1 MFFQFSFAKF
11 IGNTKTKS
19 RQPSMNWYKST
30 FGAERFFGE
39 NSYLWNEGQ
48 KKFYLLFFWLFGFTL
63 QSYYWKSFSKNA
75 LNRKIFRKNVQFEG
89 LLVWTSFYFSDFSA
103 RRKKC
108 ETPLLNWD
116 HSFVQGKKAAALCF
130 KHNTFLKRL
139 HFSSQN
145 CIWFWQKLENEKE
158 FFAQTMF
165 HCHNEKS
172 NSKTSPIFKLEP
184 MWKGSDATLKLTW
197 ICVIFAIF
205 LEDWWVMKFERNIR

>member
-30 FGAERFFGE
+30 FGAERFFQE

-116 HSFVQGKKAAALCF
+116 HSFVRGKKAAALRIWIADAF
-130 KHNTFLKRL
+130 QYLL
-139 HFSSQN
+139 SSYNSQLYYSNKLPQN
-145 CIWFWQKLENEKE
+145 LWCIFQ
-158 FFAQTMF
+158 
-165 HCHNEKS
+165 
-172 NSKTSPIFKLEP
+172 
-184 MWKGSDATLKLTW
+184 
-197 ICVIFAIF
+197 VAIY
-205 LEDWWVMKFERNIR
+205 

>member
-30 FGAERFFGE
+30 FGAERFFQE

-116 HSFVQGKKAAALCF
+116 HSFVQGKKAAAPCF

-145 CIWFWQKLENEKE
+145 CIWFWQNWKMKRKSLHRRCFIAITRNQVAKLHVYLNLNQCGK
-158 FFAQTMF
+158 ASMQ
-165 HCHNEKS
+165 H
-172 NSKTSPIFKLEP
+172 
-184 MWKGSDATLKLTW
+184 
-197 ICVIFAIF
+197 
-205 LEDWWVMKFERNIR
+205 